1 MFSPRHQPAVRLPP
15 LLQFAL
21 SCELTKFSTCRR
33 RKDSK
38 LAVKNWAISR
48 LRPALVNWLSA
59 EFGLV
64 RPTLFLRS

>member
-1 MFSPRHQPAVRLPP
+1 
-15 LLQFAL
+15 
-21 SCELTKFSTCRR
+21 
-33 RKDSK
+33 
-38 LAVKNWAISR
+38 VKNWAISR